1 MSTRHPLCLTAP
13 HGFPTLGFRAYRLR
27 IDSLARHGHRSGIM
41 NKQVEIEHVAALAD
55 VHCDP
60 IILAEADGTIHYAN
74 AATTALASAIDP
86 GKQVI
91 DNRLLLRALSQVAQS
106 GTPTSLVL
114 DVGEAAFDCKLRPQP
129 EGGGVVIFA
138 HDITRLQTASG
149 TSKSSPE
156 VLAQQREAI
165 DSSRLLDEAL
175 EAMSDGIVIYDSN
188 DRQVGCNA
196 AYRQTYGYGD
206 DFVSEGKTLW
216 DVLEIDIAKG
226 TVSRDIAEEYVRQRS
241 RQKELGAGEFEAQ
254 LADGRWYQIRDR
266 RMASGG
272 TITIHTDV
280 THRKELEE
288 RIRAGKQ
295 AADAEVVRQRDEI
308 AEREKRYRAIV
319 EDQTEMIS
327 RLDPDLK
334 LTFANTAYR
343 RTFFN
348 DPDDESI
355 IGKNILDV
363 IVDDTVRSEF
373 ESNVKRLTPENPL
386 LRSVLFER
394 VAGGSLQWLAWID
407 RALFDE
413 DGNVVGYQSV
423 GRDITAQKKAEIA
436 LAANFQ
442 ERQAIVS
449 GALDAIITFDARYGI
464 REFNPAA
471 ETIFGRNGHSRS
483 NLGAGEKIV
492 PLPPQVGDGQST
504 KNNGFI
510 EYLAHLSNGQ
520 FLGQR
525 LEVNLRRLDGTDF
538 PAEVAVIKVEL
549 TDGETAPDSNP
560 LTYVAY
566 IRDLSESQALEA
578 EMEEQRAALAQSEK
592 LGAMGSLLANVAH
605 ELNNPLAV
613 VIGQSEILDTQAADD
628 GTRKRAER
636 INGAA
641 KRCAGIVRTFLAA
654 VRQKAPERQLFDPIV
669 PVNESLDLVD
679 YAYRTNGIDL
689 QLDIQ
694 PDLPPLYG
702 DANQIGQVLTNL
714 LVNAQQALATKPQ
727 PRQVGLSVSTIDG
740 GSSLLYR
747 LSDNGPGV
755 PIERRASIF
764 EPFFTTKAEGVG
776 TGIGLA
782 IARNITAGHGGSISV
797 DTSDDLGGA
806 CFDVV
811 MPVPEAGD
819 AEIAPAAIKRGA
831 SHSGKR
837 GRILVV
843 DDERDVAETAADHF
857 IIANF
862 DCDLAT
868 SGEQALNLLAHNTYD
883 AIISDLR
890 MPGIDGPALYRQANA
905 KWPGIK
911 DRFGFFTGDN
921 LSSDARNFLGD
932 QNILAIDKPFSAE
945 DLIAFCEDLMARSK
959 D

>member
-1 MSTRHPLCLTAP
+1 MNRHVD
-13 HGFPTLGFRAYRLR
+13 
-27 IDSLARHGHRSGIM
+27 I
-41 NKQVEIEHVAALAD
+41 KHVAALTD
-55 VHCDP
+55 IHCDP
-60 IILAEADGTIHYAN
+60 IILSDAEGTVHYAN
-74 AATTALASAIDP
+74 EASAALASAID
-86 GKQVI
+86 GSKRTI
-91 DNRLLLRALSQVAQS
+91 DNSILLHALSEVAVS
-106 GTPTSLVL
+106 GKPTSLTL
-114 DVGEAAFDCKLRPQP
+114 PIGELVFDCTLRPQP
-129 EGGGVVIFA
+129 VGGRIGIFA
-138 HDITRLQTASG
+138 HDITHLQTASSTADG
-149 TSKSSPE
+149 STDE
-156 VLAQQREAI
+156 ILALRREAN

-188 DRQVGCNA
+188 DRQVRCNA
-196 AYRQTYGYGD
+196 AYRHTYGYGD
-206 DFVSEGKTLW
+206 DFVSVGKTLW
-216 DVLEIDIAKG
+216 EVLEIDIAKG
-226 TVSRDIAEEYVRQRS
+226 TVSRDVAEDYVRQRN
-241 RQKELGAGEFEAQ
+241 RQKEQGAGEFEAQ

-288 RIRAGKQ
+288 RIRAGKE
-295 AADAEVVRQRDEI
+295 AADAEVLRQRDEI
-308 AEREKRYRAIV
+308 ADREKRYRAIV

-327 RLDPDLK
+327 RLDPDLN

-343 RTFFN
+343 RVFFS
-348 DPDDESI
+348 DPDDDSI
-355 IGKNILDV
+355 VGKNILDV
-363 IVDDTVRSEF
+363 IVDETVRSEF
-373 ESNVKRLTPENPL
+373 ESNVKSLTPENPL
-386 LRSVLFER
+386 LRSELFER

-413 DGNVVGYQSV
+413 NGNVVGYQSV
-423 GRDITAQKKAEIA
+423 GRDITAQKNAEIA

-449 GALDAIITFDARYGI
+449 GALDAIITFDARRGI

-471 ETIFGRNGHSRS
+471 ESIFGRNGYAKPD
-483 NLGAGEKIV
+483 LGTGETIV
-492 PLPPQVGDGQST
+492 PGPPQHGDEHSAEAR
-504 KNNGFI
+504 GFI
-510 EYLAHLSNGQ
+510 DYLAHLSNGN

-525 LEVNLRRLDGTDF
+525 LEVNLRRLDGTVF
-538 PAEVAVIKVEL
+538 PAEVAVIRVEL
-549 TDGETAPDSNP
+549 TGGETTSNSNP

-566 IRDLSESQALEA
+566 IRDLSESRALEA
-578 EMEEQRAALAQSEK
+578 EMEEQRTALAQSEK

-641 KRCAGIVRTFLAA
+641 KRCAGIVRTFLSA
-654 VRQKAPERQLFDPIV
+654 VRQKAPERQLFDPV
-669 PVNESLDLVD
+669 GPVNESLELVD
-679 YAYRTNGIDL
+679 YAYRTNNIDL

-714 LVNAQQALATKPQ
+714 LVNAQQALATRPQ
-727 PRQVGLSVSTIDG
+727 PRLVQLSVARTDG
-740 GSSLLYR
+740 DASLLYR
-747 LSDNGPGV
+747 LCDNGPGV
-755 PIERRASIF
+755 PAERRASIF

-782 IARNITAGHGGSISV
+782 IARNIVAGHGGSISIR
-797 DTSDDLGGA
+797 TSDALGGA

-811 MPVPEAGD
+811 VPVPEAD
-819 AEIAPAAIKRGA
+819 HSEIEPTSDRPGA
-831 SHSGKR
+831 STFGKR
-837 GRILVV
+837 GRVLVV
-843 DDERDVAETAADHF
+843 DDEMDVAETAADHF
-857 IIANF
+857 IIAKF

-868 SGEQALNLLAHNTYD
+868 SGEQALTLLAENTYD

-890 MPGIDGPALYRQANA
+890 MPGIDGPTLYRQAEA

-921 LSSDARNFLGD
+921 LSSDARHFLGD
-932 QNILAIDKPFSAE
+932 PHILAIDKPFSAE
-945 DLIAFCEDLMARSK
+945 QLIALCEDLMDRSK
-959 D
+959 G